1 MEIVLASASP
11 RRKELLGLIAD
22 DFRVLVS
29 DEEEILP
36 EGIEP
41 FSAPEYLAGIKAGA
55 VKEICPDALV
65 IGADTAVFYGERM
78 LGKPRDEKEARE
90 MLTAL
95 SGKTHRVITGC
106 ALFYKDKKCAFSVST
121 EVEFYKLSE
130 RDIDWYIETN
140 EWTDKAGAYGIQ
152 GKGSTLVKGI
162 KGDYFSVV
170 GLPIAELKRKIEE
183 IIG

>member
-22 DFRVLVS
+22 RFTVRVS
-29 DEEEILP
+29 DAEEILP
-36 EGIEP
+36 EGIDP
-41 FSAPEYLAGIKAGA
+41 FSAPEFLAEIKAAA
-55 VKEICPDALV
+55 VREKCPNDLV

-90 MLTAL
+90 MLTVL

-106 ALFYKDKKCAFSVST
+106 ALFYKDRKKTFSVST
-121 EVEFYKLSE
+121 EVEFYPLSE
-130 RDIDWYIETN
+130 KDIEWYIATN
-140 EWTDKAGAYGIQ
+140 EWADKAGAYGIQ
-152 GKGSTLVKGI
+152 GKGSALVKGI

-170 GLPIAELKRKIEE
+170 GLPVAELKRKIEE
-183 IIG
+183 IIE